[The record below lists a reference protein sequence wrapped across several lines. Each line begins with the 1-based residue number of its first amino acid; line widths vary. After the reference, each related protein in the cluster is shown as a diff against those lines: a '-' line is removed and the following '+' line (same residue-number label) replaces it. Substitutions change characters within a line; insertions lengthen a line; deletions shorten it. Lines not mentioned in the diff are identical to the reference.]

1 MKVFVLILGLMLLA
15 PSSSISQES
24 LFTDEWHEKL
34 ESDLEFISF
43 PNPNKGTLSVRV
55 YRSSC
60 EFHSVCIRN
69 EVGRIVYEST
79 FEREFE
85 IDMFHLEKGMYFIE
99 VSNEKKK
106 SYSTIVIK

>member
-1 MKVFVLILGLMLLA
+1 MKVFALIIGLLLLA
-15 PSSSISQES
+15 TSNSISQES

-43 PNPNKGTLSVRV
+43 PNPSKGTFSLRV
-55 YRSSC
+55 YRSQYDV
-60 EFHSVCIRN
+60 HNVYVRN
-69 EVGRIVYEST
+69 EVGKVVYESICN
-79 FEREFE
+79 RECD
-85 IDMFHLEKGMYFIE
+85 IDISHLERGLYFVE